1 MLSMRATSASGAELP
16 PGLAQAFAAVV
27 GELGQVTA
35 SWLFVRA
42 VARCEGD
49 AGVEAL
55 AESVGPSFTVLDAV
69 AQGWLEGE
77 RELVVEPAP
86 VVKAIG
92 NATRLVVVGVDAA
105 FLDALFAALDP
116 KIAIALVTH
125 TAFDV
130 DWDRVLDNWGGRV
143 ERVDLDTFQQW
154 AGGKSALLTFAFGR
168 QGDQAAVAPLWLRAC
183 GADVRSQFRALIAWD
198 ILGRPLSL
206 YPRWLVEVE
215 AQSFTH
221 FVR

>member
-1 MLSMRATSASGAELP
+1 MTAAVTLP
-16 PGLAQAFAAVV
+16 PGLSQAFSAVV

-42 VARCEGD
+42 VARTEGD
-49 AGVEAL
+49 SGVEAL
-55 AESVGPSFTVLDAV
+55 AESIGPSFTVLDAV
-69 AQGWLEGE
+69 ARGWLEGE
-77 RELVVEPAP
+77 RELKVDAAP
-86 VVKAIG
+86 VIQAIG
-92 NATRLVVVGVDAA
+92 NATRVVVVGVDAA
-105 FLDALFAALDP
+105 FLDALVAALDP
-116 KIAIALVTH
+116 KTAIAIVTH
-125 TAFDV
+125 TTFDV

-143 ERVDLDTFQQW
+143 ERVDLDTFQKW

-168 QGDQAAVAPLWLRAC
+168 QGDQTAVVPLWLRAC
-183 GADVRSQFRALIAWD
+183 GADVRSQFRSLIAWD
-198 ILGRPLSL
+198 ILGRPLGL